1 MTASLTEACH
11 HLGVPGDATARY
23 SYPNALNV
31 CYAQQAAVSSFLPV
45 ELLHQGRFC
54 LTQDHVLCPIYLRQA
69 ASVYRESRPGKPVTF
84 LDFFGL
90 SEEPFSIVPQ
100 PHFLSESGRQQEA
113 LAGLRWL
120 IDQRQG
126 LGLLFGAVGSGKTLL
141 CRTLFDRLSFDPR
154 YITAL
159 LLTPN
164 HRSEYAMMADI
175 LAAWKVKLQRARS
188 LQDLEM
194 GAHQFLAQAVLER
207 GQTPVLI
214 IDEAQTLPRRHLQQ
228 ICKLLNWQDGGVQ
241 LAQIILA
248 GQSDLHGALLR
259 VPALRDRAV
268 VEFNLGPMTREDV
281 ERLIS
286 GRLRRAGGRADLFSG
301 SAVSLIFQQSG
312 GMPRRVTILCLLS
325 LWLAFQ
331 QGKRFVSREIVQ
343 TVVNRIVTAGILAE
357 SKDMEAIARAWSE
370 LESRP
375 SFPLPARVMDWV
387 RTRLAS

>member
-1 MTASLTEACH
+1 MTATVTEACP

-45 ELLHQGRFC
+45 DLVHQAQFC
-54 LTQDHVLCPIYLRQA
+54 LTQDHILCPIYLRQA
-69 ASVYRESRPGKPVTF
+69 ASIHRESRPGKPQTF
-84 LDFFGL
+84 LEFFGL

-126 LGLLFGAVGSGKTLL
+126 LGLLFGAVGAGKTLL

-154 YITAL
+154 YVPAL
-159 LLTPN
+159 LLTPS
-164 HRSEYAMMADI
+164 HRSEYAMMAEI
-175 LAAWKVKLQRARS
+175 LTAWKVKLQRARS
-188 LQDLEM
+188 LQDLEA

-214 IDEAQTLPRRHLQQ
+214 VDEAQTLPRRHLQQ
-228 ICKLLNWQDGGVQ
+228 VCKLLNWQDGGVQ
-241 LAQIILA
+241 LAQVILA
-248 GQSDLHGALLR
+248 GQPSLYSALLR

-281 ERLIS
+281 ARLIS
-286 GRLRRAGGRADLFSG
+286 ERMRRAGGRADLFST

-331 QGKRFVSREIVQ
+331 QGRRFVSREVVQ
-343 TVVNRIVTAGILAE
+343 TVIERVLTAGILTE
-357 SKDMEAIARAWSE
+357 SEDMARIASAWSQ
-370 LESRP
+370 LEDQPP
-375 SFPLPARVMDWV
+375 SSLPIRVVDWV
-387 RTRLAS
+387 RARLPS

>member
-1 MTASLTEACH
+1 MSAMVTEACQ
-11 HLGVPGDATARY
+11 HLGVPGDDTVRY

-45 ELLHQGRFC
+45 ELVHQVQFC
-54 LTQDHVLCPIYLRQA
+54 LTQDHVLCPIHLRQA
-69 ASVYRESRPGKPVTF
+69 ASVHRESRPGKPQTF
-84 LDFFGL
+84 LEFFGL

-100 PHFLSESGRQQEA
+100 PHFLSESGCQQEA
-113 LAGLRWL
+113 LGGLRWL

-126 LGLLFGAVGSGKTLL
+126 LGLLFGDVGTGKTLL

-154 YITAL
+154 YVTAM
-159 LLTPN
+159 LLTPS
-164 HRSEYAMMADI
+164 HRSEYAMMAEI
-175 LAAWKVKLQRARS
+175 LAAWKVTLQRSRS
-188 LQDLEM
+188 LQDLEA
-194 GAHQFLAQAVLER
+194 GAHQFLAQAVLQR

-214 IDEAQTLPRRHLQQ
+214 VDEAQTLPRRHLQQ
-228 ICKLLNWQDGGVQ
+228 VCKLLNWQDGGVQ
-241 LAQIILA
+241 LAQVVLA
-248 GQSDLHGALLR
+248 GQPGLQAALLR

-286 GRLRRAGGRADLFSG
+286 ERLRRAGGRADLFST

-331 QGKRFVSREIVQ
+331 QGKRFVSREVVQ
-343 TVVNRIVTAGILAE
+343 AVIDRVGGGAILAE
-357 SKDMEAIARAWSE
+357 SEDMAHIASAWSQFKDRPP
-370 LESRP
+370 SR
-375 SFPLPARVMDWV
+375 LPARVVGWV
-387 RTRLAS
+387 RGRLPG